1 MYRYRIREIMMN
13 ALLWTLQVLLAAVF
27 TVSGAAKISRP
38 KDRLIASGQ
47 TGVAPFPLPVIRVT
61 ALCELLGAI
70 GIIVPRLVGTAQFLT
85 PAAAVGF
92 AIVMVGAIAS
102 HAYLR
107 EPRNVALTTLIFIA
121 AVTVA
126 IGTAT
131 IR

>member
-1 MYRYRIREIMMN
+1 MN
-13 ALLWTLQVLLAAVF
+13 ALLWTLQVLLAVVF
-27 TVSGAAKISRP
+27 AASGAAKISRS

-61 ALCELLGAI
+61 AFCELLGAI
-70 GIIVPRLVGTAQFLT
+70 GIVVPRLVGIATSLT

-92 AIVMVGAIAS
+92 AIVMVGAIGS

-107 EPRNVALTTLIFIA
+107 EPRNVALTTLIFVA